1 MINNLFR
8 SNRLLANRTV
18 YRTIITDFKNLVEM
32 QEKSCL
38 EHANRPLFGTNSP
51 NINWMTYQ
59 EWDNNISLF
68 RKMLHN
74 ININYGDRVSIISNN
89 KIEWAVSAYATY
101 SIGGI
106 FVPMYQNQLEKDW
119 KYILNDSKS
128 NVLICTNKETFKKC
142 KNFLNEIKH
151 LKNIILLE
159 DNYSDLYQNIKCAEY
174 KSIYPNE
181 DDLATIIYT
190 SGTTANP
197 KGVELTHKNIV
208 SNIKGIRN
216 SFSDFSKICNE
227 NDRSISFLP
236 WAHSYGQTC
245 ELHSTISTGS
255 SMYLSE
261 GIDKLIDEINIV
273 KPTLLF
279 SVPALFNKIYDNINS
294 NIKTSKIK
302 SIILD
307 DALKTS
313 NKIRN
318 KDNSIIDTYK
328 YNFYNK
334 HLFSKIK
341 EKLGGNIKLAFV
353 GGAATPLEVLN
364 FFENIN
370 IPIIEGYGLTE
381 TSPIITL
388 GTNEYPDRK
397 VGSVGKLLPENE
409 IIVLSEN
416 EDILDNNMIGEI
428 CAYGPNIMNSYHNKP
443 EENKKS
449 FLFKNGKRY
458 FRTGDIGYLDSEN
471 RLYIK
476 GRIKEQYKL
485 ENGKFVI
492 PTLLEDAIITS
503 PYIKQIMIHGENRP
517 YNIALIVPNYDTL
530 DDNLKNDKNKLYQ
543 LYQSEINLYLK
554 KNNIKS
560 YEIPRYIIILSEEFS
575 LLNGLLTPKLS
586 IKRNQV
592 LEKYNK
598 VINTTYL
605 NKLNTIG

>member
-1 MINNLFR
+1 MIKFNNLFLLNKLPNKN
-8 SNRLLANRTV
+8 NRIINRF
-18 YRTIITDFKNLVEM
+18 IINRFIINRFIVTDFKNLVEM

-38 EHANRPLFGTNSP
+38 EHANRPLFGTNTP

-59 EWDNNISLF
+59 EWDKNISLF
-68 RKMLHN
+68 RKVLHN
-74 ININYGDRVSIISNN
+74 IDTNYGDRVSIISNN

-106 FVPMYQNQLEKDW
+106 FVPMYQTQLEKDW

-142 KNFLNEIKH
+142 KNFLNEINH

-159 DNYSDLYQNIKCAEY
+159 DNNIKFSDQPRIKPNFKEVE
-174 KSIYPNE
+174 SIYPNE
-181 DDLATIIYT
+181 DDIATIIYT
-190 SGTTANP
+190 SGTTGNP

-208 SNIKGIRN
+208 SNVKGIRN

-227 NDRSISFLP
+227 NDKSISFLP

-245 ELHSTISTGS
+245 ELHSAISTGS

-261 GIDKLIDEINIV
+261 GVDKLIDEINIV

-307 DALKTS
+307 DALKIS

-341 EKLGGNIKLAFV
+341 DKLGGNIKLAFV
-353 GGAATPLEVLN
+353 GGAATPLEVLE

-388 GTNEYPDRK
+388 GTIEYPDRK
-397 VGSVGKLLPENE
+397 TGSVGKLLPENE

-428 CAYGPNIMNSYHNKP
+428 CAHGPNIMNSYHKKP

-449 FLFKNGKRY
+449 FLFRNGKRY
-458 FRTGDIGYLDSEN
+458 FRTGDMGYLDSEN

-485 ENGKFVI
+485 ENGKFVV
-492 PTLLEDAIITS
+492 PTIIEDAIITS
-503 PYIKQIMIHGENRP
+503 PYIKQIMIYGENRP
-517 YNIALIVPNYDTL
+517 YNIALIVPNYDNL

-543 LYQSEINLYLK
+543 LYQSEINLYSK
-554 KNNIKS
+554 KIISKVMKFQ
-560 YEIPRYIIILSEEFS
+560 EI
-575 LLNGLLTPKLS
+575 LLYYQKNFH
-586 IKRNQV
+586 
-592 LEKYNK
+592 Y
-598 VINTTYL
+598 
-605 NKLNTIG
+605 

>member
-1 MINNLFR
+1 M
-8 SNRLLANRTV
+8 
-18 YRTIITDFKNLVEM
+18 
-32 QEKSCL
+32 
-38 EHANRPLFGTNSP
+38 
-51 NINWMTYQ
+51 
-59 EWDNNISLF
+59 
-68 RKMLHN
+68 
-74 ININYGDRVSIISNN
+74 
-89 KIEWAVSAYATY
+89 
-101 SIGGI
+101 
-106 FVPMYQNQLEKDW
+106 
-119 KYILNDSKS
+119 
-128 NVLICTNKETFKKC
+128 
-142 KNFLNEIKH
+142 
-151 LKNIILLE
+151 
-159 DNYSDLYQNIKCAEY
+159 
-174 KSIYPNE
+174 
-181 DDLATIIYT
+181 
-190 SGTTANP
+190 
-197 KGVELTHKNIV
+197 
-208 SNIKGIRN
+208 
-216 SFSDFSKICNE
+216 
-227 NDRSISFLP
+227 
-236 WAHSYGQTC
+236 
-245 ELHSTISTGS
+245 
-255 SMYLSE
+255 
-261 GIDKLIDEINIV
+261 
-273 KPTLLF
+273 
-279 SVPALFNKIYDNINS
+279 
-294 NIKTSKIK
+294 
-302 SIILD
+302 D